1 VSPPSRVSHR
11 WFLLAVFMAIG
22 LVIST
27 SFVLFSLQPPRPQPT
42 DNLIFTPASIVDGNA
57 SFAVE
62 NVSHGP
68 YAYSGFE
75 FRLVVNN
82 YAVGPVALGPNH
94 SAATVM
100 VGTATDRISW
110 IDADG
115 DGAVSAGDSFLV
127 TGDRAP
133 LSSLSDYEFDLQ
145 WGTAWAARVFWS
157 TY

>member
-11 WFLLAVFMAIG
+11 WFLLAVFVAIG
-22 LVIST
+22 MVIST
-27 SFVLFSLQPPRPQPT
+27 SFVLFSLQPPRPPPT

-57 SFAVE
+57 SFMVQ

-82 YAVGPVALGPNH
+82 YAVGPVALGPNQ
-94 SAATVM
+94 SVTILM
-100 VGTATDRISW
+100 VGTTTDRIAW

-115 DGAVSAGDSFLV
+115 DGAVSVGDSFLV
-127 TGDRAP
+127 TGDRAQ

-145 WGTAWAARVFWS
+145 WGNAWAARVFWS

>member
-1 VSPPSRVSHR
+1 M
-11 WFLLAVFMAIG
+11 AVFVAIG
-22 LVIST
+22 LVIGT
-27 SFVLFSLQPPRPQPT
+27 SFVLFSLQPSRLPPT
-42 DNLIFTPASIVDGNA
+42 DNLTFTPASIVDGNA
-57 SFAVE
+57 SFAVQ

-94 SAATVM
+94 SVTTVM
-100 VGTATDRISW
+100 VGTTADRISW

-115 DGAVSAGDSFLV
+115 DGTVSVGDVFLV
-127 TGDRAP
+127 TGSRAQ
-133 LSSLSDYEFDLQ
+133 LSPLSDYEFDLQ
-145 WGTAWAARVFWS
+145 WGSAWAARVFWS